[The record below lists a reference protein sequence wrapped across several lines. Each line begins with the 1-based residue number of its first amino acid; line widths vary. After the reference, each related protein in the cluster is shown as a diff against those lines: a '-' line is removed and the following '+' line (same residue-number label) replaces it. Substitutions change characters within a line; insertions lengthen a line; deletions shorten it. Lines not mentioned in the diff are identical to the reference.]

1 MSRFVGLPL
10 RGSGFGDLVLRSER
24 LRAVEQQQQQPHIAV
39 RSDDESEDESEA
51 SMGSSSKRHRETQGD
66 PVFGRAERPK
76 LSHHSLLIAAAALEQ
91 QSAGGG
97 GEEEEEGFFL
107 QQKSPRLQLDKN
119 SKDLK
124 LGQQQRQRHST
135 SPPEDKSSRPLFSEE
150 ERQQHKPSSAAAD
163 IQVAA
168 EGSRISI
175 TAAAAAAAKD
185 PFQLTLDQK
194 VGDGLKVQKD
204 STPVCIAEGLK
215 HDHKD
220 NKRAANEE
228 EDDTQDQD
236 TQDLEVSVSPSRD
249 FNRTRFSSRRIS
261 FFKDKEESTDLALG
275 FRDVGEGSEHLYH
288 PDQCPPV
295 ALSSSIRHRGDG
307 DNDVD
312 QAFGR
317 RTGHEAPGS
326 EARPRSLD
334 FVQLETTPW
343 LSMGG
348 AEQDRVGGGG
358 EAVKLF
364 GVEMN
369 WPLTSSRNEEEG
381 AATIGGSNRGKE
393 QQDGSSQLEEFH
405 SLPSHSTRGTLEMEA
420 IPEDAGEEV
429 MEVEASQN
437 SGEAGKMQC
446 SSVTMPTTGNQG
458 TEGVT
463 VLSGSPS
470 VPLNENRKYDCHFCK
485 REFASS
491 QALGGHQNA
500 HKRERQVDKRAQM
513 HANRMAAA
521 AANANREWGGRIG
534 YGMQSR
540 LPISQLVQPHG
551 SHMMMAPSPTRLTH
565 THGSPFAVPHPGR
578 LMSYE
583 GMPRMPVM
591 SGIVPGQ
598 TYPHPNFGFQAC
610 VAPGVP
616 EGMQH
621 SPSIFYA
628 GPFTIGF
635 PGSRPSFPTLY
646 SDYMRYE
653 DTPNY
658 FATSSQGIVPPV
670 HPWYPFQPQQ
680 QWLPMSGPSS
690 AALGREDTG
699 GMQRAP
705 VQGHPGVQQPQ
716 QQQPDRAGM

>member
-1 MSRFVGLPL
+1 
-10 RGSGFGDLVLRSER
+10 
-24 LRAVEQQQQQPHIAV
+24 
-39 RSDDESEDESEA
+39 
-51 SMGSSSKRHRETQGD
+51 
-66 PVFGRAERPK
+66 
-76 LSHHSLLIAAAALEQ
+76 
-91 QSAGGG
+91 
-97 GEEEEEGFFL
+97 
-107 QQKSPRLQLDKN
+107 
-119 SKDLK
+119 
-124 LGQQQRQRHST
+124 
-135 SPPEDKSSRPLFSEE
+135 
-150 ERQQHKPSSAAAD
+150 
-163 IQVAA
+163 
-168 EGSRISI
+168 
-175 TAAAAAAAKD
+175 
-185 PFQLTLDQK
+185 
-194 VGDGLKVQKD
+194 
-204 STPVCIAEGLK
+204 
-215 HDHKD
+215 
-220 NKRAANEE
+220 
-228 EDDTQDQD
+228 
-236 TQDLEVSVSPSRD
+236 
-249 FNRTRFSSRRIS
+249 
-261 FFKDKEESTDLALG
+261 
-275 FRDVGEGSEHLYH
+275 
-288 PDQCPPV
+288 
-295 ALSSSIRHRGDG
+295 
-307 DNDVD
+307 
-312 QAFGR
+312 
-317 RTGHEAPGS
+317 
-326 EARPRSLD
+326 
-334 FVQLETTPW
+334 
-343 LSMGG
+343 
-348 AEQDRVGGGG
+348 
-358 EAVKLF
+358 
-364 GVEMN
+364 
-369 WPLTSSRNEEEG
+369 
-381 AATIGGSNRGKE
+381 
-393 QQDGSSQLEEFH
+393 
-405 SLPSHSTRGTLEMEA
+405 
-420 IPEDAGEEV
+420 
-429 MEVEASQN
+429 
-437 SGEAGKMQC
+437 
-446 SSVTMPTTGNQG
+446 
-458 TEGVT
+458 
-463 VLSGSPS
+463 
-470 VPLNENRKYDCHFCK
+470 LNENRKYDCHFCK

-591 SGIVPGQ
+591 NGIVPGQ

-680 QWLPMSGPSS
+680 QWLPVSGPSS

-699 GMQRAP
+699 GTQRAP